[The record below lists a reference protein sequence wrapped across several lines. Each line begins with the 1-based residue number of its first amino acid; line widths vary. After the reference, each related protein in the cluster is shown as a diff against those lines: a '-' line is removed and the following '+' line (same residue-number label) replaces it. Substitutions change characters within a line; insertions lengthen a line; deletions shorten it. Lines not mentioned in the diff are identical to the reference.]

1 MPLSS
6 KDLKVAEQFIS
17 TTAGERGVTRA
28 PEEEIFAFFNFQG
41 VHVLHEVNSL
51 N

>member
-6 KDLKVAEQFIS
+6 KDLKVAEQLIS
-17 TTAGERGVTRA
+17 TTARERGGTRA
-28 PEEEIFAFFNFQG
+28 PKEEILTFFNAQG